1 MNDLIKASERILTC
15 DLQDANVTT
24 AERIQQYRNCLRQC
38 EQDIQDAYNRNVSPG
53 SIVKSRADTVDLL
66 LQHAWQHFLGDSHA
80 DDVPALVAVGGYG
93 RRELH
98 PGSDIDLMILLP
110 GDDDSPWQTSLTDFL
125 TFLWDIGLE
134 VGHSVRSI
142 NECIEQAT
150 ADITVATNLM
160 EARLLHGA
168 ETLFEEMREKVGPD
182 HVWPSVEFFSAKWKE
197 QIARHNK
204 YDDTAYKLEPNI
216 KETPGGLRDIQMIGW
231 VAKRH
236 FGAETLKDL
245 IKVNFLNEDEY
256 ALLIKHQE
264 FLWKVRIALHLLTG
278 RSEDRLL
285 FDFQRDLAEQLGFSD
300 DKQQLGVEKFMKQY
314 YRTVGALS
322 RLNEMLLQLF
332 QEEILYKHESEE
344 PVVINERFQS
354 RKGFIEVVNEQVF
367 AEQPS
372 ALLEI
377 FLLLE
382 QDPGLKGVRAET
394 IRLIRKY
401 RHLIN
406 EDFRSDQQCREL
418 FMDIIRQPQGLTHEF
433 RRMHRY
439 GILGAYIPLFEKV
452 TGLMQYDLF
461 HVYTVDEHTL
471 FVVRNLR
478 RFTVDEFSNELPHCS
493 KVIHEVTKPEVLYLA
508 GLFHDIA
515 KGRGGDHSELGA
527 DDAFRFCR
535 EHYMNPYDSGIVSW
549 LVRNH
554 LVMSR
559 TSQREDISDPD
570 VINNFAEIVGNKERL
585 DMIYLLT
592 VADMR
597 ATSPDVWNSW
607 KGTLLRDLYDS
618 TLKAFRKRLGSINN
632 EELVRDIQEKA
643 SQLLTEKNIDAAA
656 VKKLW
661 QTLSEDYFL
670 RYSPD
675 EIISHAEAIIPL
687 QDKDLPLVLVR
698 DALTRGG
705 TEVFIYTPVRIAIFA
720 AITSVLDQLGLNI
733 ADARII
739 RSSQGYSFDSYI
751 ILDQS
756 GNEITSQQSRQ
767 EIQHYLHE
775 KLSEHEIDVSD
786 VSRIPPRQLR
796 HFHMQTDVKFD
807 TDSRTNSTIME
818 VITADRAGLLASI
831 GKILHEQRYQVHNAR
846 ISTFGARAEDI
857 FYITDEEGNVLD
869 AMAKEVLRNIV
880 INELDSPVRE

>member
-1 MNDLIKASERILTC
+1 MNDIIPANERILSCDLQASDITISERI
-15 DLQDANVTT
+15 QN
-24 AERIQQYRNCLRQC
+24 YRDCMRQC
-38 EQDIQDAYNRNVSPG
+38 EQDIQDAFNKGIDAN
-53 SIVKSRADTVDLL
+53 SIVKARSDSVDLL
-66 LQHAWQHFLGDSHA
+66 LQHAWQHFLGTGKTVTD
-80 DDVPALVAVGGYG
+80 PALLAVGGYG

-110 GDDDSPWQTSLTDFL
+110 SDDDSLWQAALTNFL

-134 VGHSVRSI
+134 VGHSVRTI
-142 NECIEQAT
+142 PDCIEQST
-150 ADITVATNLM
+150 ADITVATNLI

-168 ETLFEEMREKVGPD
+168 ETLFNEMRAALAPEFL
-182 HVWPSVEFFSAKWKE
+182 WPSKDFFSAKWKE

-204 YDDTAYKLEPNI
+204 FDDTAYKLEPNI

-236 FGAETLKDL
+236 FDAKTLHDL
-245 IKVNFLNEDEY
+245 VSVNFLNEDEY
-256 ALLIKHQE
+256 SLLCDHQE
-264 FLWKVRIALHLLTG
+264 FLWKIRIALHLLTG
-278 RSEDRLL
+278 RGEDRLL
-285 FDFQRDLAEQLGFSD
+285 FDFQRDLAKQLGFND
-300 DKQQLGVEKFMKQY
+300 DQQQLGVEKFMKQY
-314 YRTVGALS
+314 YRAVGELS

-332 QEEILYKHESEE
+332 QEEILYKHESQE

-354 RKGFIEVVNEQVF
+354 RNGFIEVTNERVF
-367 AEQPS
+367 ADQPS

-382 QDPGLKGVRAET
+382 QDPELKGVRAET
-394 IRLIRKY
+394 IRLIRQY
-401 RHLIN
+401 RHLVN
-406 EDFRSDQQCREL
+406 DEFRNDPQCRKL

-439 GILGAYIPLFEKV
+439 GILGAYIPLFENV
-452 TGLMQYDLF
+452 TGQMQYDLF

-478 RFTVDEFSNELPHCS
+478 RFTVPEFHHEFPHCS
-493 KVIHEVTKPEVLYLA
+493 EVINQVSKPEVLYLA

-527 DDAFRFCR
+527 DDAFRFCS
-535 EHYMNPYDSGIVSW
+535 EHGMSPYDSGIVSW

-570 VINNFAEIVGNKERL
+570 IINNFADIVGNKERL

-592 VADMR
+592 IADMR

-607 KGTLLRDLYDS
+607 KGTLLRELYDS
-618 TLKAFRKRLGSINN
+618 TLKAFRKRLGSIDN
-632 EELVRDIQEKA
+632 EELVHDIQAKA
-643 SQLLTEKNIDAAA
+643 TQLLKQKNIDIDII
-656 VKKLW
+656 KKLW
-661 QTLSEDYFL
+661 GTLNEDYFL

-675 EIISHAEAIIPL
+675 EIISHAEAIIQL
-687 QDKDLPLVLVR
+687 SDNELPLVIVR
-698 DALTRGG
+698 DALTWGG
-705 TEVFIYTPVRIAIFA
+705 TEIFIYTSVQDAIFA
-720 AITSVLDQLGLNI
+720 AVTSVLDQLGLNI

-739 RSSQGYSFDSYI
+739 RSSDGYSFDSFI
-751 ILDQS
+751 ILDQA
-756 GNEITSQQSRQ
+756 GNEIATAQARE
-767 EIQHYLHE
+767 EIQHALRE
-775 KLSEHEIDVSD
+775 KLSEHNIDAANIN
-786 VSRIPPRQLR
+786 RIPPRQLR
-796 HFHMQTDVKFD
+796 HFNMQTDVRFD
-807 TDSRTNSTIME
+807 TDTRTNCTIME

-831 GKILHEQRYQVHNAR
+831 GKVLREQHYRIHNAR
-846 ISTFGARAEDI
+846 ISTFGARAEDL
-857 FYITDEEGNVLD
+857 FYITDEDGNMLD

-880 INELDSPVRE
+880 INELDSPVSA